1 MKKTKNPAKREKDWM
16 GTGPS
21 SYPILPLSK
30 NEMTGQ
36 LIWYNNNCIILM
48 QGFLWVNFFKKKQ
61 QQKLFVTQLSQ
72 LWMDGLIFSAYRS
85 RKIRGH
91 LDTAYWS
98 SYLFV

>member
-48 QGFLWVNFFKKKQ
+48 QGFLWVNFFKKKTTT
-61 QQKLFVTQLSQ
+61 KAFCYPALPTV
-72 LWMDGLIFSAYRS
+72 DGWFNFFS
-85 RKIRGH
+85 
-91 LDTAYWS
+91 L
-98 SYLFV
+98 

>member
-1 MKKTKNPAKREKDWM
+1 MKNTKIPAKRKKDWM

-30 NEMTGQ
+30 YKMAGQ

-48 QGFLWVNFFKKKQ
+48 QGFLSVNFLKKK

-72 LWMDGLIFSAYRS
+72 LWMDGLIFSA
-85 RKIRGH
+85 
-91 LDTAYWS
+91 
-98 SYLFV
+98 